1 MNRFSNCSR
10 RTLLALGGAMT
21 FAAAFGGLPALAQG
35 AKSPIGIIGAGNIG
49 GALGALWIKAGHPVM
64 FSSRNP
70 DELKDLVAG
79 LGPLAHAGTVAQ
91 AIAFGNVVFV
101 AVPYAALPEIGTD
114 YKDALKGKVV
124 LDATNAVAARDGD
137 AITREADT
145 NGIGVT
151 TQKYLPG
158 TRVVRAFN
166 ITGAG
171 VFTKESN
178 RPDPKMAIPIAGDDD
193 AAVRV
198 AGDLVRDAGFD
209 PVVAGKLAAAK
220 KFQQRAEGTVYGF
233 AGTAPELKQKLG
245 LAP

>member
-10 RTLLALGGAMT
+10 RALLAMGGAVT

-124 LDATNAVAARDGD
+124 MDATNAVAARDGD
-137 AITREADT
+137 AITKEADT
-145 NGIGVT
+145 NGIGIT

-171 VFTKESN
+171 VFTKES
-178 RPDPKMAIPIAGDDD
+178 
-193 AAVRV
+193 
-198 AGDLVRDAGFD
+198 
-209 PVVAGKLAAAK
+209 
-220 KFQQRAEGTVYGF
+220 
-233 AGTAPELKQKLG
+233 
-245 LAP
+245 